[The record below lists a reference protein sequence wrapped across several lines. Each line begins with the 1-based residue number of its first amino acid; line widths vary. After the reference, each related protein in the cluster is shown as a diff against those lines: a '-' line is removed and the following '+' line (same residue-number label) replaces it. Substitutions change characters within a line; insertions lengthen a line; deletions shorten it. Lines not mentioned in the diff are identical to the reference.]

1 MKYEK
6 PIMELITFE
15 IQDVIV
21 TSPPVPGEDFGDG
34 QGIPGGWNQ

>member
-6 PIMELITFE
+6 PSMEQIVFE

-21 TSPPVPGEDFGDG
+21 QSPPVPGEDLGDG
-34 QGIPGGWNQ
+34 PGIPGKW

>member
-6 PIMELITFE
+6 PSMELIVFE
-15 IQDVIV
+15 IQDVIL
-21 TSPPVPGEDFGDG
+21 TSPPASEDFGDG